1 MSMYRVQVFN
11 VIIGVIVTFFMNV
24 GLSYLVMDKGYVVFG
39 EPFLQKNE
47 SLQPIEIVNHS
58 GETLNALQF
67 VVPEELKLQS
77 VLITKPLII
86 KELDDTVVPIGQ
98 KLIELSGVIPQSTA
112 RLLVPIAS
120 DATSCCKLLNSEE
133 LRLDVKRDSEVV
145 SPMRGILIEASVSTL
160 IYGSIMLGTLL
171 WLSRQLKK
179 EEAKYKASLDRIE
192 QKADKHEK
200 SIDEL
205 RLLYKRQRYMLLR
218 RIKEYSKEIEFWR
231 VAVRKQ
237 LLSTMSPED
246 VEDKLLSVSKKLNTR
261 STHGNIEKEYDA
273 LEDSILLAEETS
285 EKVK

>member
-1 MSMYRVQVFN
+1 MSMYRIQVFN

-58 GETLNALQF
+58 SETLNALQF
-67 VVPEELKLQS
+67 VVPQELDLQS

-86 KELDDTVVPIGQ
+86 KELNDTIAPAGQ
-98 KLIELSGVIPQSTA
+98 KLVELSGVVPQSTA
-112 RLLVPIAS
+112 RLLVPVAS
-120 DATSCCKLLNSEE
+120 DSISCCKLLNSEE
-133 LRLDVKRDSEVV
+133 LRIDVKRDSEVV
-145 SPMRGILIEASVSTL
+145 SPMTGILIEASVSTL
-160 IYGSIMLGTLL
+160 IYGSIMLGSLL
-171 WLSRQLKK
+171 WISRQLKK
-179 EEAKYKASLDRIE
+179 DEAKYKASLDRIE
-192 QKADKHEK
+192 KKADKHEK

-205 RLLYKRQRYMLLR
+205 RILYKRQRYMLLR

-237 LLSTMSPED
+237 LLSTMTPED
-246 VEDKLLSVSKKLNTR
+246 VEDKLLAVSEKLNTR

-273 LEDSILLAEETS
+273 FEDTILLAEETL
-285 EKVK
+285 ERVK

>member
-24 GLSYLVMDKGYVVFG
+24 GLSYLVMDKGYIVFG

-58 GETLNALQF
+58 GEALNSLRF
-67 VVPEELKLQS
+67 VVPQELDLQS
-77 VLITKPLII
+77 VIVSNSLII
-86 KELDDTVVPIGQ
+86 KELNDVIAPVGQ
-98 KLIELSGVIPQSTA
+98 KLIELSGVVPQSTA
-112 RLLVPIAS
+112 RLLLPVAS
-120 DATSCCKLLNSEE
+120 GANSCCKLLNSEE
-133 LRLDVKRDSEVV
+133 LRIDIKRDSEVV
-145 SPMRGILIEASVSTL
+145 SPVRGILIEATFSML
-160 IYGSIMLGTLL
+160 IYGSLILGSHL

-179 EEAKYKASLDRIE
+179 DEAKYKASLDRIE
-192 QKADKHEK
+192 KKADKHQK

-237 LLSTMSPED
+237 LLSTMTPED
-246 VEDKLLSVSKKLNTR
+246 VEDKLLSVSNKLNTR
-261 STHGNIEKEYDA
+261 STHGNIEKEYEA
-273 LEDSILLAEETS
+273 LEESILLAEEIS